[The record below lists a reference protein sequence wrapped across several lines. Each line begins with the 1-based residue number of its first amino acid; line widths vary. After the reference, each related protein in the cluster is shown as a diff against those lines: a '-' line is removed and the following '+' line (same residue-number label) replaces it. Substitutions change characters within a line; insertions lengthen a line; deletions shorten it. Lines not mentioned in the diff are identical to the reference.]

1 MNCHSVRD
9 LLPELLDG
17 RTPAAAHAE
26 ARAHLAACPDCQ
38 RELAALAETARALDT
53 LPLRPPSARMRQNFQ
68 AMLEAEKAQLH
79 ASATRPAAPA
89 RAVMPRRSLFAWIV
103 SPLAGAALLALGF
116 MLGQRAPAP
125 VAPTTDAS
133 TQREIAA
140 LREQM
145 NHQRDQL
152 AQQNAQLDK
161 MTTLVGYQILQQQQ
175 SPASTR
181 LNEVLAAAKA
191 ESPSPKVLD
200 DLIQALT
207 LDPNANIRLR
217 AIQALVQH
225 AEREVVRAGVL
236 AALPREQNPLV
247 QLELIDFVASARDT
261 NATPLLER
269 LSLDE
274 SADGAV
280 RNAAKLALA
289 QF

>member
-1 MNCHSVRD
+1 MNCQSVRD

-17 RTPAAAHAE
+17 RTPATAHAE

-38 RELAALAETARALDT
+38 RELAALAENARGLDT
-53 LPLRPPSARMRQNFQ
+53 LPVHAPSARMRQNFQ
-68 AMLEAEKAQLH
+68 AMLAAEKAQLT
-79 ASATRPAAPA
+79 AAAPA
-89 RAVMPRRSLFAWIV
+89 PRAVQRAERHRSFWALIL

-116 MLGQRAPAP
+116 MLGQRT
-125 VAPTTDAS
+125 PTASDAA
-133 TQREIAA
+133 TQRELAA

-152 AQQNAQLDK
+152 ALQNTQLDK

-217 AIQALVQH
+217 AIQALVPH

-247 QLELIDFVASARDT
+247 QLELIDFVATARDT

-274 SADGAV
+274 SADGTV

>member
-1 MNCHSVRD
+1 VH
-9 LLPELLDG
+9 
-17 RTPAAAHAE
+17 TAAT
-26 ARAHLAACPDCQ
+26 Q
-38 RELAALAETARALDT
+38 
-53 LPLRPPSARMRQNFQ
+53 
-68 AMLEAEKAQLH
+68 
-79 ASATRPAAPA
+79 PAAPA
-89 RAVMPRRSLFAWIV
+89 RAAMPRRNLFAWLI

-125 VAPTTDAS
+125 VVPTSDAS